1 MLNSPVLLAD
11 IVVYMSG
18 RGVVTLGSTSGSADD
33 AVNIARGT
41 VVSLTVSGRVRAL
54 ILAVFKR
61 TTAVLNL
68 LTAAFILLETGV
80 VSLTAGRGWV
90 VS

>member
-11 IVVYMSG
+11 IVVYMSRHG
-18 RGVVTLGSTSGSADD
+18 AVTLGSTSGNADD
-33 AVNIARGT
+33 AVDIARGT

-61 TTAVLNL
+61 TTAVLNML
-68 LTAAFILLETGV
+68 IAAVILLGTGV
-80 VSLTAGRGWV
+80 VSLTVIVVAG
-90 VS
+90 